1 MDSLIAK
8 ADASR
13 PLAKKRKTSNS
24 RSSVRKNVNRAKVSS
39 SDPTLESISKNTS
52 LPKSLRETSPL
63 PENVP
68 RHSHIGNKKL
78 RAELT
83 HHSIHA
89 ARSKALLKD
98 AELLLGDEAGKME
111 VEGDMEKTWRVTQ
124 HEIAKA
130 AGQEAAKGRRE
141 LKLDGGPY
149 RSRYTRNGR

>member
-8 ADASR
+8 AEASR
-13 PLAKKRKTSNS
+13 PLAKKRKIFTSRG
-24 RSSVRKNVNRAKVSS
+24 RSAQKHTKSS
-39 SDPTLESISKNTS
+39 EPPSDPTVNSISKHTS

-68 RHSHIGNKKL
+68 KHSHIANKKL

-83 HHSIHA
+83 RHSTHA

-111 VEGDMEKTWRVTQ
+111 VEGDMERTWRITQ
-124 HEIAKA
+124 DEIAKA